1 MEGRAVA
8 QTREPCFPE
17 QFKSKGRRGR
27 KSCGETQVRKRDSVS
42 DSGGRERTREQGR
55 VGCRHLDKAEV
66 IMLSPKKLGIE
77 RSIPDNCI
85 LPVSVVEANNG
96 GGGRGGER
104 NKNPLKKQVY
114 SLIAMQEGTHN
125 F

>member
-1 MEGRAVA
+1 M
-8 QTREPCFPE
+8 
-17 QFKSKGRRGR
+17 
-27 KSCGETQVRKRDSVS
+27 S

-66 IMLSPKKLGIE
+66 IMLSPKKLGIK

-104 NKNPLKKQVY
+104 NKKPLKNKFIA
-114 SLIAMQEGTHN
+114 SLQCKKEHTTFKGWQEGHMREREKSCSISAEPMVH
-125 F
+125 FCMS